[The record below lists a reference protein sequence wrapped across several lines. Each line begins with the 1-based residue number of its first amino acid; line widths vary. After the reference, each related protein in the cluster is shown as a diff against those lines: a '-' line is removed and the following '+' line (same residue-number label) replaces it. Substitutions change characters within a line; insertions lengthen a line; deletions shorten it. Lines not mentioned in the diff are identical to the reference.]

1 MGAAGGG
8 GPGFAPTLRC
18 GETLWDEVGTTLGRT
33 LPARSDG
40 LARRSGR
47 LQDIQTGDLVRV
59 KKGGLKERVHVNHL
73 KLFCP
78 RNVDKVAVMESSLV
92 ELAAWETEC
101 EIGRR
106 VFTLGDD

>member
-1 MGAAGGG
+1 MKLEPQWE
-8 GPGFAPTLRC
+8 GPYRLVHMAWHG
-18 GETLWDEVGTTLGRT
+18 
-33 LPARSDG
+33 
-40 LARRSGR
+40 RSGR

-92 ELAAWETEC
+92 ELAAWETEW